1 MNPYTTATLVFC
13 MSTLHSILAAT
24 DLSTPARHAA
34 ERAALISQQG
44 SVPLCLLHV
53 ANLAPL
59 QRLRQMLTNQHESV
73 EHQVLSMA
81 RERLQSTADALQL
94 RFDITVD
101 ERLVVGSLITEIRS
115 IADELSSGLLVCGA
129 RGESLLRH
137 MLLGSTAER
146 MLNNTTRPLLVVKQ
160 APHQHYKTVLVP
172 VDFSTSSVRSIQH
185 ARMVAPDAQLVVLHV
200 FEVPFEGHLRYAN
213 VDEETINHYRVVA
226 LHEASQRLQA
236 LCKEAGLS
244 ARDSRHVVMQGDPAN
259 RILEQESEQDADL
272 IVMGKQGESAMEN
285 MLLGSVT
292 KQVLVE
298 SQCDVLVSV

>member
-1 MNPYTTATLVFC
+1 
-13 MSTLHSILAAT
+13 MSKLHSILAAT

-44 SVPLCLLHV
+44 EVPLCLLHV

-59 QRLRQMLTNQHESV
+59 QRLRQMLTSQHESV
-73 EHQVLSMA
+73 EQQVLASA
-81 RERLQSTADALQL
+81 RQRLQSAADALQS
-94 RFDITVD
+94 RFDINVD

-115 IADELSSGLLVCGA
+115 VADELACGLMVCGA

-146 MLNNTTRPLLVVKQ
+146 MLSNTTRPLLVVKQ
-160 APHQHYKTVLVP
+160 APHQHYKSVLVP
-172 VDFSTSSVRSIQH
+172 VDFSISSIRAIQH

-213 VDEETINHYRVVA
+213 VDEETINHYRVLA
-226 LHEASQRLQA
+226 LQEASQRLQA
-236 LCKEAGLS
+236 LCQDAGLS
-244 ARDSRHVVMQGDPAN
+244 AKDSRHVVVQGDPAN

-272 IVMGKQGESAMEN
+272 IVMGKQGESAMESL
-285 MLLGSVT
+285 LLGSVT